1 MTHTIAR
8 NFSIGLILSLAL
20 AISGCVTTGSNSPE
34 QKRRAVLEMKE
45 GVLQD
50 LYTIKPSVKAQIAAA
65 PGYAVF
71 SNANISVIFA
81 SFSGGYGV
89 VKNNHTGKHTYMNMG
104 EIGVGLGAGVKDFRV
119 VFVFHKEDSM
129 QRFVEQGWAFGG
141 QADAAAKAGDKG
153 AAVGGEAMFD
163 NVTVYQ
169 LTESGLALQATLKGT
184 KYWKDAEL
192 N

>member
-1 MTHTIAR
+1 MTNTIAR

-20 AISGCVTTGSNSPE
+20 AISGCVTTGSNPPE

-50 LYTIKPSVKAQIAAA
+50 LYAIKPSVKAQIAAA

-104 EIGVGLGAGVKDFRV
+104 EVGVGLGAGVKDFCV